1 MKDEMIKIRLT
12 SEEKVAIQ
20 KIAEEKNITVSK
32 LILESV
38 FNKSETV
45 ARPIEPLLLSVC
57 GYKGLRFKFTLE
69 QGDGEYQVIG
79 RVYDNEGKSILNA
92 SYIFG
97 RSAKDI
103 GIYTDEFK
111 ATVMAERFIQMLE
124 SKGDNP
130 YREYMEA

>member
-20 KIAEEKNITVSK
+20 KIAEEKDMTVSK

-45 ARPIEPLLLSVC
+45 ARPIEPLKLSVC
-57 GYKGLRFKFTLE
+57 SYKGLRFKFTLE

-79 RVYDNEGKSILNA
+79 RVYDKEGKTISNT
-92 SYIFG
+92 SYVFG
-97 RSAKDI
+97 RTADDIAK
-103 GIYTDEFK
+103 YTDEFK

-124 SKGDNP
+124 ANGNNP
-130 YREYMEA
+130 YKEYMEA

>member
-57 GYKGLRFKFTLE
+57 TYKGLKFKFTLE

-79 RVYDNEGKSILNA
+79 RVYDNVGKAILNA

-124 SKGDNP
+124 SNGDNP